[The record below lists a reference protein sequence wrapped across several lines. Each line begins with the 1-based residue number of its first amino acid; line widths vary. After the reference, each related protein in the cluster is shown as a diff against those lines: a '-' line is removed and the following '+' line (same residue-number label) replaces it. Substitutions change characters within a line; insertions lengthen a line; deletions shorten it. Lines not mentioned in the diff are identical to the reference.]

1 MTKKAFMLVAA
12 GLLFSQ
18 SALAHPDNNE
28 LRYDPEAMA
37 WLCAPCHGTN
47 GREFG
52 ESMPGLAGLDADYF
66 IEVMQ
71 QFKRGERAAVIM
83 DRVAKG
89 FTDDEIAAMAQW
101 FAAQPK
107 TQWTGELNHD

>member
-1 MTKKAFMLVAA
+1 MRKKSFALLAA
-12 GLLFSQ
+12 GLLLSQ
-18 SALAHPDNNE
+18 ATLAHPDNNE

-52 ESMPGLAGLDADYF
+52 ESMPGLAGLDVDYF

-71 QFKRGERAAVIM
+71 EFKQGQRAAVIM

-89 FTDDEIAAMAQW
+89 FTDAEITAMAHW